1 VRRLV
6 INADDFGL
14 TCGVNRAILEAQ
26 RNGVVT
32 SATLM
37 ANGAAFDDAVRT
49 AATTHLSIGC
59 HVVLVDG
66 SPLLPAGQLP
76 SLIASDGHFPVN
88 LTTIARKALTRKLN
102 AAEIEAEATA
112 QIRRLQSVGITVTH
126 VDTHK
131 HTHMFPAV
139 LRPLLRAAQACGV
152 RAIRNPFVPP
162 GTLPAWTILRST
174 KLLRRSAGV
183 VALRRFNPTFNRLVH
198 EIGMSTPDGCFGV
211 VVTGS
216 LDQDFFRQIA
226 TAIPD
231 GTWELVCHPGYADA
245 DLAQVHTR
253 LRQSRETELALLT
266 SPEARSVL
274 EKCGVELISYRDLAP
289 K

>member
-1 VRRLV
+1 MRRLI

-14 TCGVNRAILEAQ
+14 TRGVNRAIVEAH

-37 ANGAAFDDAVRT
+37 ANGTAFDDAVRT
-49 AATTHLSIGC
+49 ASTTRLSIGC

-76 SLIASDGHFPVN
+76 SLIASDGHFPVS
-88 LTTIARKALTRKLN
+88 LTTIVRQALTEKLN
-102 AAEIEAEATA
+102 PVEMEAEATA
-112 QIRRLQSVGITVTH
+112 QIRRLQSAGITVTH

-139 LRPLLRAAQACGV
+139 LRPLLRAARACGV
-152 RAIRNPFVPP
+152 GAIRNPFVPP

-174 KLLRRSAGV
+174 KLWRRSAGV
-183 VALRRFNPTFNRLVH
+183 VALRRFTPAFNRLVQ
-198 EIGMSTPDGCFGV
+198 ETGMLTPDGCFGV

-226 TAIPD
+226 AAIPD
-231 GTWELVCHPGYADA
+231 GTWELVCHPGYLDG
-245 DLAQVHTR
+245 DLEQVRTR
-253 LRQSRETELALLT
+253 LRESRETELALLT
-266 SPEARSVL
+266 SPEARSAL
-274 EKCGVELISYRDLAP
+274 EKCGIELISYRDLAP
-289 K
+289 R